1 MSIPANCLTALA
13 VRIARD
19 PLGAGFLILLFYG
32 GPRNA
37 VSDLF
42 ETLRFAIPI
51 LDPGV
56 IEGTQIY
63 FLRVLR
69 QMRPN

>member
-1 MSIPANCLTALA
+1 
-13 VRIARD
+13 
-19 PLGAGFLILLFYG
+19 LFYG